1 MSGEKLSYDS
11 SRSFC
16 CLIFGALF
24 GEKISSCCLLSGVF
38 INELRNSEESINF

>member
-24 GEKISSCCLLSGVF
+24 GEKNLIMLLTFGS
-38 INELRNSEESINF
+38 LHQ